1 MTITTLKSRIL
12 PAAMLGAI
20 GLAAFV
26 ASGTAADATDPL
38 PFTCGVSVANM
49 IGSVSLTAF
58 VEADEDMRAT
68 YELSIVKQGNGG
80 SARINQ
86 GGAFEVE
93 HGKRAILGQTVLG
106 GAPGQYDIDFTLDW
120 NGARFRC
127 PTIDI

>member
-1 MTITTLKSRIL
+1 MTIATLKSRTL
-12 PAAMLGAI
+12 AAATLGAI

-93 HGKRAILGQTVLG
+93 HGKRAILGQTIMG